1 MIKNFLKKFSER
13 GLWKMSDEDKVYHDL
28 LNHVLHLLEHKL
40 PVMMVAASLMAIAQ
54 RLYRTNLSEEDYQ
67 RIMKVAYETN
77 VEPYDIKKGTLH

>member
-1 MIKNFLKKFSER
+1 MN
-13 GLWKMSDEDKVYHDL
+13 DEDKVYRQL
-28 LNHVLHLLEHKL
+28 LDHVLHLLEHKL

-54 RLYRTNLSEEDYQ
+54 RLYKTNLNEKDYQ